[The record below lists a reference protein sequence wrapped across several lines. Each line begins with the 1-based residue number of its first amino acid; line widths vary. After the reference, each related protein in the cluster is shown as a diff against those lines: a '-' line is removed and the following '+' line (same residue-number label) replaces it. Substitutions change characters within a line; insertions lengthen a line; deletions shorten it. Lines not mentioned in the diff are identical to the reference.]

1 MRALILVAALLF
13 LRHALP
19 AQDGPSQTGHGKADG
34 KSFSFSVTEQTV
46 RKTPPWR
53 SNAAH
58 PPFPIRRAIAIARQ
72 QLDRLV
78 RDPAVWQFEQIC
90 LSEFPEGRW
99 VYFVSF
105 HREYPPNVA
114 VFGADYFHI
123 PVLMD
128 GSTVRPKVTYV
139 GTDKYKRLR

>member
-1 MRALILVAALLF
+1 MRALVLGAALLHF
-13 LRHALP
+13 PHALP

-34 KSFSFSVTEQTV
+34 KSFSFSVTDQTV

-53 SNAAH
+53 SSAAD
-58 PPFPIRRAIAIARQ
+58 PPFPIRRAITIARR
-72 QLDRLV
+72 QLDGLV
-78 RDPAVWQFEQIC
+78 RDRAVWQFEQIC
-90 LSEFPEGRW
+90 LSEFPEDRW

-105 HREYPPNVA
+105 RREYPPDMA

-128 GSTVRPKVTYV
+128 GRTLRPKVRYI
-139 GTDKYKRLR
+139 GPDKYERIR